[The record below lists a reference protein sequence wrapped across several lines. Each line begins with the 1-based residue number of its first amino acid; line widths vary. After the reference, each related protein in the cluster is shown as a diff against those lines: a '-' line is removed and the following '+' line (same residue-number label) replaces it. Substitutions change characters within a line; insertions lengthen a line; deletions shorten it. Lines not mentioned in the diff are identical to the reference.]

1 MIKKICVITGSRAD
15 YGIMFNLL
23 NKIKYD
29 RKLKLQIIATNMHL
43 EKKYGFT
50 YKEIVQDGFK
60 ISKKIKLPLKKN
72 STGDIIIATSVAIKE
87 FNKSLDQLNP
97 DLVIV
102 LGDRYEIFAGA
113 FVAAMKGIQLAHIH
127 GGELSYGV
135 IDERIR
141 HAVSKLS
148 DLHFTSTRRYKERL
162 QQMGEQEKNIHHVG
176 SLGVERIKKT
186 KFLSKF
192 DFEKKINF
200 ELGNKSL
207 LFTYHP
213 TSNNKKKETLAIN
226 LILNSFKKFKDL
238 KIIFTLPNSDAYSD
252 EIRKKIIIFSKKDLK
267 KYKVFKSMSQHLY
280 YCAMKHCSII
290 IGNSSSGIIEAP
302 SINSNIINLGDR
314 QEGRM
319 QSKNVKNCLLKKKNI
334 IFTIKKLINNDKK
347 IKNNPYNKKN
357 TSENILKIIKKLK
370 KEKKL
375 KKFFYDFK

>member
-1 MIKKICVITGSRAD
+1 MVKKICVITGSRAD
-15 YGIMFNLL
+15 YGIMLNLL
-23 NKIKYD
+23 SKIKND
-29 RKLKLQIIATNMHL
+29 QKCKLQIIVTNMHL
-43 EKKYGFT
+43 EKKYGYT
-50 YKEIVQDGFK
+50 YKEIIKDGFK

-72 STGDIIIATSVAIKE
+72 SIGDIVVATSVAIKK
-87 FNKSLDQLNP
+87 FNKTLDNLNP

-102 LGDRYEIFAGA
+102 LGDRYEVFAGS
-113 FVAAMKGIQLAHIH
+113 FVTAMKGIPLAHIH

-141 HAVSKLS
+141 HAISKLS
-148 DLHFTSTRRYKERL
+148 DLHFTSTQRYKQRL
-162 QQMGEQEKNIHHVG
+162 QQMGEQKKNIHYVG

-186 KFLSKF
+186 KLLSKF

-213 TSNNKKKETLAIN
+213 TTNSKKKERLAIN
-226 LILNSFKKFKDL
+226 SILNSLKKFKTL

-252 EIRKKIIIFSKKDLK
+252 EIRKKIINFSKTNPK
-267 KYKVFKSMSQHLY
+267 KYRVFKSMSQSLY
-280 YCAMKHCSII
+280 YCAMKYCSVIF
-290 IGNSSSGIIEAP
+290 GNSSSGIIEAP

-319 QSKNVKNCLLKKKNI
+319 QSKSIKNCLLKKKNI
-334 IFTIKKLINNDKK
+334 IFTINNIINNNKK
-347 IKNNPYNKKN
+347 IQSNPYYKKN
-357 TSENILKIIKKLK
+357 TSSNILKIIKRFK

-375 KKFFYDFK
+375 KKIFYESK